1 MKERSCYFLFL
12 LLFLQACS
20 ISGPKM
26 PSLRKF
32 RAVGPEKS
40 QMKMNELLVKRG
52 EFRAMQ
58 SSIKLEARKAVFE
71 KRFNLAIAADQAN
84 RLRLELFPSN
94 LATPALLAAVN
105 KEQLTVIDR
114 TQKKAWSGDL
124 SDELVKEMTGIPI
137 NSSQMFSWLSGSVPF
152 VSVRE
157 GLERY
162 TYMEEKNGLR
172 SLLILRDSKGFEY
185 VLLFNKI
192 SGRIELDQVELSFKG
207 TRKSFTTYARDK
219 NTGVLQGL
227 KLWLLEDGTEI
238 DLQYSDL
245 VVNPYW
251 PEVTADK
258 LFSLRVPRSFQQR
271 PVSELLN

>member
-1 MKERSCYFLFL
+1 
-12 LLFLQACS
+12 
-20 ISGPKM
+20 M

-40 QMKMNELLVKRG
+40 QVKMNELLSKRA
-52 EFRAMQ
+52 EVRAMQ

-71 KRFNLAIAADQAN
+71 KRFNLALAADQAN

-105 KEQLTVIDR
+105 GEQLTVIDR

-124 SDELVKEMTGIPI
+124 SDELVEEMTGIPI

-157 GLERY
+157 GVERY
-162 TYMEEKNGLR
+162 TYMEEKDGHR

-185 VLLFNKI
+185 VLLFKKVF
-192 SGRIELDQVELSFKG
+192 GRIELDQVELSFKG
-207 TRKSFTTYARDK
+207 KRKSFTTYDRDESSGLLK
-219 NTGVLQGL
+219 GL

-238 DLQYSDL
+238 DLRYTDL
-245 VVNPYW
+245 LINPFW
-251 PEVTADK
+251 PEGTTEK